1 MFRLPVGCA
10 SILVLVCGAHAQES
24 GPASSKPDSP
34 QVSADIAKA
43 KKIAGTEWA
52 DEAHFLCE
60 APRPA
65 SPNDPVLEP
74 AKIFDNVYLVGRDG
88 GEVYAVTT
96 SDGILVFDAGS
107 PADVEPVVI
116 AGLQKLGLD
125 PAKIKAVVVSHGHA
139 DHFGGAAY
147 LQEHYGAH
155 IYIASAD
162 WDLIEHPPAGRGEKQ
177 AKRPGPP
184 TPKHDMEIREGQPIT
199 LGDLTVTPVAIP
211 GHTAGSMGFFF
222 PVKDHGK
229 THVAAI
235 FGGAV
240 LITRA
245 ANDAELATY
254 RQSIAH
260 FKEEAKK
267 MKADVE
273 LKDSPLTDGQNEKLE
288 KLKARQKGQPNPFV
302 VGQANYEKYLDVM
315 TACLDAQVDRRKD

>member
-1 MFRLPVGCA
+1 MSRVYVGSLIA
-10 SILVLVCGAHAQES
+10 AALACGAHAQES

-34 QVSADIAKA
+34 HVQADIAKA
-43 KKIAGTEWA
+43 KKIAGSEWA

-65 SPNDPVLEP
+65 SPKDPVLEP
-74 AKIFDNVYLVGRDG
+74 TKIFDNVYLVGRDG

-96 SDGILVFDAGS
+96 SDGILLFDAGS
-107 PADVEPVVI
+107 AADVEPVVL
-116 AGLQKLGLD
+116 AGLEKLGLD
-125 PAKIKAVVVSHGHA
+125 PAKIKMVIVSHGHA
-139 DHFGGAAY
+139 DHFGGARY
-147 LQEHYGAH
+147 LQEKYGAH
-155 IYIASAD
+155 IYIGAAD
-162 WDLIEHPPAGRGEKQ
+162 WDLIEHPPARGEKQ
-177 AKRPGPP
+177 AKGGGPP
-184 TPKHDMEIREGQPIT
+184 APKHDMVISEGHPIK

-245 ANDAELATY
+245 ASDAELATY

-273 LKDSPLTDGQNEKLE
+273 LKDSPLTDGQTEKLE
-288 KLKARQKGQPNPFV
+288 KLKTRQNGQPNPFV
-302 VGQANYEKYLDVM
+302 VGQANYEKFLDVM
-315 TACLDAQVDRRKD
+315 TACLDAQVDRRKE